1 MDNWIYLSLF
11 TSCFLSATL
20 IPFASEL
27 GLAAA
32 IASGYDPVI
41 SVIVATIGNSLG
53 GLTNY
58 YLGKFGKFLW
68 LKKSEAT
75 EKKQNKLKHYITKY
89 GSLCAL
95 LSWVPIVGDPLLVML
110 GFMRVKLLPVAIY
123 MVLGKFIRYIV
134 IALFVYL

>member
-11 TSCFLSATL
+11 ASCFLSATIL
-20 IPFASEL
+20 PFASEL

-58 YLGKFGKFLW
+58 LLGRLGNLNW
-68 LKKSEAT
+68 LKKS
-75 EKKQNKLKHYITKY
+75 KLNPDKLQQYSHYISQY

-95 LSWVPIVGDPLLVML
+95 LSWVPIIGDPLLLVL
-110 GFMRVKLLPVAIY
+110 GYLRVSIISVSVFMVIGKLL
-123 MVLGKFIRYIV
+123 RYCV
-134 IALFVYL
+134 IAWFF

>member
-27 GLAAA
+27 GLAMVLAQ
-32 IASGYDPVI
+32 GCDPII
-41 SVIVATIGNSLG
+41 SVVVATLGNSLG

-58 YLGKFGKFLW
+58 LLGRLGNPNW
-68 LKKSEAT
+68 LKKS
-75 EKKQNKLKHYITKY
+75 KLNPDKLQKYSRYISQY

-95 LSWVPIVGDPLLVML
+95 LSWVPIIGDPLLLVL
-110 GFMRVKLLPVAIY
+110 GYLRVSIIPVSVFMVIGKLL
-123 MVLGKFIRYIV
+123 RYCV
-134 IALFVYL
+134 IAWFF

>member
-58 YLGKFGKFLW
+58 LLGMLGNPNW
-68 LKKSEAT
+68 LKKS
-75 EKKQNKLKHYITKY
+75 KLNPDKLQKYIHYISQY

-95 LSWVPIVGDPLLVML
+95 LSWVPIIGDPLLVIL

-123 MVLGKFIRYIV
+123 MVLGKLIRYMF
-134 IALFVYL
+134 IALFV

>member
-27 GLAAA
+27 GLAMVLAQ
-32 IASGYDPVI
+32 GYDPII
-41 SVIVATIGNSLG
+41 SVVVATLGNSLG

-58 YLGKFGKFLW
+58 LLGRLGNPNW
-68 LKKSEAT
+68 LKKS
-75 EKKQNKLKHYITKY
+75 KLNPDKLQKYSHYISQF

-95 LSWVPIVGDPLLVML
+95 LSWVPIIGDPLLVIL

-123 MVLGKFIRYIV
+123 MVLGKLIRYMV
-134 IALFVYL
+134 IALFV